1 MKNLKKTRVM
11 LACAV
16 LALACT
22 ARGVETKC
30 LDGMWE
36 FAFAEGKPLAEAKP
50 DFVATDRMPVPGCYD
65 LVPGYYMKRGTGLY
79 CREFTLARGVPGA
92 RVRVKGMGLRMKL
105 WLDGREIGTSKLVFS
120 DLEFQTGPLAAG
132 RHTLAAALDNRLFN
146 ANNEMFQP
154 YYDYVASG
162 GFYHGVEL
170 RLQSLPVEID
180 RVLVRNRDYKT
191 GRVELELCVR
201 NAADG
206 TSVADVVR
214 EAQVS
219 FDGGAPATVRFTN
232 GRAEMSVPNF
242 RLWSPETPHLH
253 SVRVAAEGFGAAEAR
268 FGVRQFTCGKGKFW
282 LNGSPVFLKGV
293 NRHDSDYANG
303 YATSRISMWRD
314 LKLIKG
320 LGANFVRTS
329 HYPPSDEFLSLC
341 DEIGLLVWQ
350 ECIGW
355 QNNPAQMSNPE
366 FIALQLEQAHLMARS
381 TINHPSA
388 VIDAFLNEFKST
400 SREGRDLAAKMV
412 DALHSE
418 DTGRPVSYATCRYVK
433 ELANDKTDFIAFNL
447 YPSWHQEIGTATTH
461 EGLSSTVRRRFR
473 EVAQVYRD
481 RFGPDKPIMIGETGC
496 YSFYGQHDPEGA
508 QWSEEFQAEYL
519 SNSVDFAIK
528 DKDIQG
534 VAVWQ
539 FCDSR
544 SYFRGGSDIRTRPLG
559 CNMVGLFDIHRRE
572 KLAAKAVRKL
582 FLPSAK

>member
-11 LACAV
+11 LAYAALV
-16 LALACT
+16 LTCT
-22 ARGVETKC
+22 AHGVETKC
-30 LDGMWE
+30 LDGLWE
-36 FAFAEGKPLAEAKP
+36 FAFAEGKSLAEAKA
-50 DFVATDRMPVPGCYD
+50 DFAATDRMPVPGCYD

-79 CREFTLARGVPGA
+79 RREFTLARDVPGA
-92 RVRVKGMGLRMKL
+92 RLRVKGMGLRMKL

-206 TSVADVVR
+206 TSAADVVR

-219 FDGGAPATVRFTN
+219 FDGGVPATVRFTN

-320 LGANFVRTS
+320 LGTRSVSSSGRSVSAGRTT
-329 HYPPSDEFLSLC
+329 PPRC
-341 DEIGLLVWQ
+341 PI
-350 ECIGW
+350 
-355 QNNPAQMSNPE
+355 
-366 FIALQLEQAHLMARS
+366 RS
-381 TINHPSA
+381 S
-388 VIDAFLNEFKST
+388 
-400 SREGRDLAAKMV
+400 
-412 DALHSE
+412 
-418 DTGRPVSYATCRYVK
+418 
-433 ELANDKTDFIAFNL
+433 
-447 YPSWHQEIGTATTH
+447 
-461 EGLSSTVRRRFR
+461 
-473 EVAQVYRD
+473 
-481 RFGPDKPIMIGETGC
+481 
-496 YSFYGQHDPEGA
+496 
-508 QWSEEFQAEYL
+508 
-519 SNSVDFAIK
+519 
-528 DKDIQG
+528 
-534 VAVWQ
+534 
-539 FCDSR
+539 SR
-544 SYFRGGSDIRTRPLG
+544 SSSNRPT
-559 CNMVGLFDIHRRE
+559 
-572 KLAAKAVRKL
+572 
-582 FLPSAK
+582 